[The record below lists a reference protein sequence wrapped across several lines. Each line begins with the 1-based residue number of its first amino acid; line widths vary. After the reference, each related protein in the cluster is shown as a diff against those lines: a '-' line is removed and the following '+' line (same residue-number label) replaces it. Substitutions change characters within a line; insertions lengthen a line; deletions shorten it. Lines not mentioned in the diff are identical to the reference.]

1 MNITGIQQTTSSLTA
16 GQSNQDSHEMG
27 IQKQILTLQEK
38 MRGITYD
45 KEMSAEEKSDEKKA
59 LQEKIQNLNN
69 ELKQYQLQKRQEEAQ
84 KRQEEAARQKESE
97 ERTAAENTETSAAK
111 SSAGA
116 ADEQSA
122 GNAAAVFAGK
132 QADEPESGFNN
143 TASTTMFSS
152 ASAKEHLAQMQKIR
166 TNLEGQM
173 RTASTDEQK
182 TKLQKRINNAAKTIG
197 EKIRKIT
204 DAIADTRKDDKARKE
219 KVQKQLE
226 EYREK
231 TKNVNAAVPKTSGVS
246 GKGKYW
252 KDDSAMP
259 GKVLITRKKS

>member
-1 MNITGIQQTTSSLTA
+1 MDIASIKQTSAVLPA
-16 GQSNQDSHEMG
+16 GQSSQDSHEVN
-27 IQKQILTLQEK
+27 IQKQILNLQEK

-45 KEMSAEEKSDEKKA
+45 REMSTEEKSDEKKS
-59 LQEKIQNLNN
+59 LQEKIQNLNS
-69 ELKQYQLQKRQEEAQ
+69 ELKQYQIQKRQEEAR
-84 KRQEEAARQKESE
+84 KRQEEAAKKQAE
-97 ERTAAENTETSAAK
+97 EARKPEETTTSAAK
-111 SSAGA
+111 SSIGTAS
-116 ADEQSA
+116 EQSTESPA
-122 GNAAAVFAGK
+122 TASVEK
-132 QADEPESGFNN
+132 QSDEPEAGFNDA
-143 TASTTMFSS
+143 ASTTMFST
-152 ASAKEHLAQMQKIR
+152 ATTKEHLAQMQKIR

-182 TKLQKRINNAAKTIG
+182 AKLQKRINNVAKTIG
-197 EKIRKIT
+197 EKIQKIA
-204 DAIADTRKDDKARKE
+204 DAIADTQKDDKVRKE

-231 TKNVNAAVPKTSGVS
+231 TKNVNAAVPKTNSTT